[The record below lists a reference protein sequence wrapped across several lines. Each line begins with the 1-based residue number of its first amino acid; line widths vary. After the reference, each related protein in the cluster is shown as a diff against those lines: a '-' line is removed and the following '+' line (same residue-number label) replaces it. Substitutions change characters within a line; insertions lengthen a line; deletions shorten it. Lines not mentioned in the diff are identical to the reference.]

1 MFIST
6 AKKVVRSG
14 KVLTLDH
21 ASALEA
27 LTEARQRMI
36 GGARQGDYKGRTGD
50 EVMLLSLPILH
61 NP

>member
-1 MFIST
+1 
-6 AKKVVRSG
+6 
-14 KVLTLDH
+14 VLTLDH